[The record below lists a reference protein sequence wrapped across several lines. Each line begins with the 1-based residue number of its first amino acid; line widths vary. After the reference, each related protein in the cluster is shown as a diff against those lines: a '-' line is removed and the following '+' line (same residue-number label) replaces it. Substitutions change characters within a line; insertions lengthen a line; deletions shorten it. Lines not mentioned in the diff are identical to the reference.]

1 MVLTE
6 SGHSCQAEKQMI
18 DFEMDDVSGQYRYYI
33 WKFSEMDQGNGN
45 NDGYRWQT
53 IQFYTATA
61 TTTTSTTTTT
71 TDNGIPQ
78 YDTMLM
84 LGRNNPN
91 DPLPAIYMDP
101 DGGVNCTVDHPVTGI
116 LKLYSDKYLSV
127 SKVWTEKN
135 ATCSKLM

>member
-1 MVLTE
+1 
-6 SGHSCQAEKQMI
+6 MI

-101 DGGVNCTVDHPVTGI
+101 DGGVNCTVDHPVTGM
-116 LKLYSDKYLSV
+116 LKSYHLFLTFFDRQMV
-127 SKVWTEKN
+127 VQMDPWTNVFFRE
-135 ATCSKLM
+135 L